1 MFAFEELKEK
11 FLNIPEDIQEAI
23 SSNEVNEKLLA
34 LADKYELQ
42 FDEAEELTK
51 EIGYIMLGLRQKKD
65 FVKNI
70 QKASGLNFEKS
81 KEMAEEI
88 NNTIF
93 ADIRESLRKIHEPE
107 EELDEDLDE
116 NLVREE
122 LLNEISNPTEKTTDL
137 IKLPKKELIVSE
149 SSLDR
154 VATAPSFAK
163 ATGDR
168 HEDEKQN
175 FSSTDFASQNPLRK
189 SNIFV
194 SANEV
199 KQSSDNSEIT
209 NNNSEV
215 KNNNE
220 QNSQSTDLNKQ
231 NKPKSYTID
240 PYREPLD

>member
-93 ADIRESLRKIHEPE
+93 ADIRESLRKIHAPKEDLE
-107 EELDEDLDE
+107 DEDLDE
-116 NLVREE
+116 DLVREE
-122 LLNEISNPTEKTTDL
+122 LLNELSNPKEKTTDL
-137 IKLPKKELIVSE
+137 IQLPKKEIMISQDQNSDKKETAELE
-149 SSLDR
+149 S
-154 VATAPSFAK
+154 TK
-163 ATGDR
+163 
-168 HEDEKQN
+168 EQ
-175 FSSTDFASQNPLRK
+175 
-189 SNIFV
+189 I
-194 SANEV
+194 
-199 KQSSDNSEIT
+199 NSEQ
-209 NNNSEV
+209 
-215 KNNNE
+215 KP
-220 QNSQSTDLNKQ
+220 QSTIPTQ
-231 NKPKSYTID
+231 QEEPKSYTID
-240 PYREPLD
+240 PYREPLE